1 VENPHAG
8 KACRRAVAYTLAL
21 PIGILRQTAQRIRSY
36 TAWRSFLRGCL
47 VCLALPLLAARVAAA
62 GTVPLD
68 VEFKLTDIDYKPL
81 PGVPLRLVLGAAD
94 WQAPDAGVRI
104 VTGEDGTARF
114 TTQAVV
120 DRRWDFSNI
129 GFTPLRMPF
138 RPDHIAVAAELPFA
152 MPKKD
157 ADDIIHRWLYTA
169 DINRDPGGDCSTDD
183 LDKVYEAGAD
193 GHFSKLIGG
202 NASGPNF
209 HTLVDGWMLCSAGY

>member
-1 VENPHAG
+1 M
-8 KACRRAVAYTLAL
+8 
-21 PIGILRQTAQRIRSY
+21 Q
-36 TAWRSFLRGCL
+36 SFLRGCL